1 MFLHYFNL
9 FKPPKG
15 PAPTGIG
22 ARMSE
27 TDEDDEFFFMAN
39 LYPQDTGLPMVVW
52 ASERGRARHD
62 VRVKVMQAHGDRI
75 DPYNLASVAVLP
87 VPHLVAGQLSASDLR
102 VVAAWIRLNEAVLI
116 DYGENRVSTAGLLA
130 RLHRLP

>member
-1 MFLHYFNL
+1 MKLKRCL
-9 FKPPKG
+9 WSRQ
-15 PAPTGIG
+15 PAAVVMG
-22 ARMSE
+22 APMSE

-75 DPYNLASVAVLP
+75 DPYNLASVAVRPL
-87 VPHLVAGQLSASDLR
+87 PHLVAGQLSASDLR
-102 VVAAWIRLNEAVLI
+102 LVSAWIRLNEAALI
-116 DYGENRVSTAGLLA
+116 DYWENRIRTAELLA
-130 RLHRLP
+130 RLQRLP